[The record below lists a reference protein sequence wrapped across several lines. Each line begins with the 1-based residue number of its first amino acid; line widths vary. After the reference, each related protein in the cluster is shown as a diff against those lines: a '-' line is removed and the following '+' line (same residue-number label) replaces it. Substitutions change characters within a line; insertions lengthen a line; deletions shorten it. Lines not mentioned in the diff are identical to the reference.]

1 MDFLASQHHKN
12 QDIMW
17 IMTNVDIGPE
27 ENFRANP
34 SYTQKRTKFY
44 QWKKG
49 TIDYLILQIF

>member
-44 QWKKG
+44 Q
-49 TIDYLILQIF
+49 